1 MSTSQ
6 KKTSIFSSFSQK
18 VNKIFDFSNISCTN
32 SDTVKKGDKEN
43 TTAALIQNDPRLC
56 PQHLRERTH
65 FCTNCQTTL
74 CFVCAS
80 DHMSLKHEVYE
91 FSELSGFLKKRLHTI
106 TTQIENC
113 EMNMNES
120 EFPDFKKEIDAGM
133 SSIKEA
139 RDDLM
144 SMVELYFENLEYKFV
159 ELFKKV
165 PSVYQVKEMKNSL
178 DALRKEA
185 ANYEKLAVTT
195 KKPEIEDVKKFLN
208 SDFEEKIQQQIGEY
222 EMLKEIKNSNKRI
235 NLPNIQITKPYIEQI
250 FNTIPNYCNAIPAT
264 DSYYDQIKKI
274 RVQTP
279 NYFLPEFESCLPYI
293 DDLTEKLHI
302 YNITKECSESY
313 NLTVSSEIPA
323 DHSIVITP
331 NLDIYISGGILKNGE
346 LTNQMFQCSAST
358 EGLQNEEMQESFQG
372 GIPLKEKAKMIEK
385 KVAHSLCYV
394 KNKIFSIG
402 GKVNNDER
410 TKKCEKYDVIT
421 NKWMEIAPMN
431 HERTRPA
438 ITSFDDKFIYVFFG
452 CDNKENCK
460 TIEKYDINA
469 DKWTVIRALNQW
481 PQFEVNFGSAVQI
494 NANQILLFG
503 GFYEGAKHNNKK
515 EMIFNDRALLFN
527 VHESNFVNLG
537 AILPIDYCQ
546 SYAPIVFNNNIYS
559 LGYIA
564 KSFMPN
570 FTRYMDA
577 DFVLKIENGNIQCRD
592 VFYYK

>member
-6 KKTSIFSSFSQK
+6 KNTSIFSSFSQNL
-18 VNKIFDFSNISCTN
+18 NKIFNFSNISCTN
-32 SDTVKKGDKEN
+32 SDTVKKGEKEN
-43 TTAALIQNDPRLC
+43 TTAALIQNDPTLC
-56 PQHLRERTH
+56 PQHLRSRTH
-65 FCTNCQTTL
+65 FCTTCQTTL

-80 DHMSLKHEVYE
+80 DHMSLRHEVYE
-91 FSELSGFLKKRLHTI
+91 FSELGNFLKKRLHTLN
-106 TTQIENC
+106 TQIENC

-120 EFPDFKKEIDAGM
+120 EFPEFKKEIEAGM
-133 SSIKEA
+133 TLIKEA
-139 RDDLM
+139 KEDLN
-144 SMVELYFENLEYKFV
+144 SMIELYFENLEFKFV

-178 DALRKEA
+178 DLLRKEVS
-185 ANYEKLAVTT
+185 NYEKLAVST
-195 KKPEIEDVKKFLN
+195 KKPEIEDIKKFLN
-208 SDFEEKIQQQIGEY
+208 SDFEEKIKQQIVEY
-222 EMLKEIKNSNKRI
+222 ENLKEIKNSNKRI
-235 NLPNIQITKPYIEQI
+235 NIPNIQITKPYIEQI
-250 FNTIPNYCNAIPAT
+250 FNTIPNYCNAIPST

-313 NLTVSSEIPA
+313 NLTVSCEIPA
-323 DHSIVITP
+323 DHSIIITP
-331 NLDIYISGGILKNGE
+331 NLDVFISGGILKNGE
-346 LTNQMFQCSAST
+346 LTNQTFQCSAST
-358 EGLQNEEMQESFQG
+358 EGLQNEEMHESFQT

-410 TKKCEKYDVIT
+410 TRKCEKYDVIA

-438 ITSFDDKFIYVFFG
+438 ITSFDDKSIYVFFG
-452 CDNKENCK
+452 CDNQENCK

-469 DKWTVIRALNQW
+469 DKWIIIKALNQW

-494 NANQILLFG
+494 NQNQILVFG

-515 EMIFNDRALLFN
+515 EMIFNDRGLLFN

-537 AILPIDYCQ
+537 AILPVDYCQ
-546 SYAPIVFNNNIYS
+546 SYAPVVYNNNIYS

-564 KSFMPN
+564 KGFIPN
-570 FTRYMDA
+570 FNRYMDA
-577 DFVLKIENGNIQCRD
+577 DFVLKIENGNIQCKD